1 VAYSYTNRLR
11 IAVNLQQPNAS
22 VWAQGYGYDLA
33 GRMTGITSLAGTF
46 AYSYN
51 PGLAGTTDASALIA
65 KIALPNGAFIT
76 NIYDNNARLLGTYLT
91 NSAGS
96 NFDSS
101 VYTYNVGNQRTSV
114 TRTGENTADYT
125 YDAIGQVIADQATEV
140 SGGAVRLN
148 EQLSYGFD
156 AAGNLNYRTNNTL
169 IENFQVNTVH
179 PMRYLT
185 FGRSASSCERLQQS
199 CLTNIM
205 AVSHGVNELTANT
218 NGGKLTVTWPVR

>member
-1 VAYSYTNRLR
+1 
-11 IAVNLQQPNAS
+11 
-22 VWAQGYGYDLA
+22 
-33 GRMTGITSLAGTF
+33 M
-46 AYSYN
+46 
-51 PGLAGTTDASALIA
+51 
-65 KIALPNGAFIT
+65 
-76 NIYDNNARLLGTYLT
+76 LGTWLT

-101 VYTYNVGNQRTSV
+101 VYTYNVGNQRTTA
-114 TRTGENTADYT
+114 TRTGENTAAYT
-125 YDAIGQVIADQATEV
+125 YDVIGQVLGDQASEV
-140 SGGAVRLN
+140 SGGAARMN
-148 EQLSYGFD
+148 EQLHYAFD
-156 AAGNLNYRTNNTL
+156 PVGNLNYRTNNTL